1 MCEPCK
7 DPLTWPQTMALL
19 TVTLGL
25 AISNQRQAELHKSNL
40 DALRRTQNLRS
51 TVSTNI
57 KVDPPGF
64 PRPNPQNPVPN
75 TFVAP
80 PQLERSGPER

>member
-1 MCEPCK
+1 MSEPCK
-7 DPLTWPQTMALL
+7 DPLTWPRTVALL
-19 TVTLGL
+19 TVTLGFV
-25 AISNQRQAELHKSNL
+25 ISNQRQAELHKSTL

-64 PRPNPQNPVPN
+64 PRSSPQDPVPN
-75 TFVAP
+75 TLVAP
-80 PQLERSGPER
+80 PQLKRSPSER